1 MQRSLIGSQSAAK
14 IQVELSKAGS
24 ACVEVCSGAV
34 DSTPSIGCSRV
45 TSSPK
50 VVSMG
55 KLHVLQVSK
64 QGGRG
69 WVGQC

>member
-24 ACVEVCSGAV
+24 ACVEVCSRAV
-34 DSTPSIGCSRV
+34 DFTPSDGCSRV

-50 VVSMG
+50 VVIMD
-55 KLHVLQVSK
+55 KLHMLEVSK

-69 WVGQC
+69 VGQS